1 MKTLFLA
8 LAIILSNLQSKAQ
21 ETIGLSIGNQ
31 APELSFKNP
40 EGKLITLSSLKGNVV
55 LIDFWASW
63 CGPCRRENPNIVS
76 AYKKYTE
83 SKFSNAEGFRIYSVS
98 LDKNKSAWLNAI
110 TQDKLSW
117 SEHVCD
123 YKGWQSDAAVKYS
136 IQRIPSNFIIDAN
149 GIIIAKNVNGDMLHT
164 ELDKLVKSF

>member
-1 MKTLFLA
+1 MKTLLIAFT
-8 LAIILSNLQSKAQ
+8 IIFSNLQTHSQ
-21 ETIGLSIGNQ
+21 ETIGLDLGNK

-40 EGKLITLSSLKGNVV
+40 DGKLVNLSSLKGNIV

-63 CGPCRRENPNIVS
+63 CGPCRRENPNVTS
-76 AYKKYTE
+76 AYDKYSK
-83 SKFSNAEGFRIYSVS
+83 SKFLNASGFKIYSVS
-98 LDKNKSAWLNAI
+98 LDKNKSSWLSAI
-110 TQDKLSW
+110 KQDKLSW

-123 YKGWQSDAAVKYS
+123 YKGWQSDAAVKYN

-149 GIIIAKNVNGDMLHT
+149 GVIIAKNLTGDMLHT